1 MKKLIQSLFILVL
14 FAYSVMAQERTITG
28 TVTSGDDKQAIPGVS
43 VKTIGAPGGIF
54 TDAEGKFSIK
64 ASSAA
69 TALEF
74 SYIGYAKQTKT
85 ITANTVNVVL
95 TPDAIALYEVVV
107 AALGQVRKII
117 HYNRPLIAGQR

>member
-1 MKKLIQSLFILVL
+1 LFILVL
-14 FAYSVMAQERTITG
+14 FAYNAMAQERTITG

-43 VKTIGAPGGIF
+43 VKTIGVPGGIF

-69 TALEF
+69 TALDF
-74 SYIGYAKQTKT
+74 SYIGDAKQIKP
-85 ITANTVNVVL
+85 ITANTINVVL